1 MALENNKFS
10 AKLTCTP
17 NKNKKKKKEKRSYS
31 STYCILKI

>member
-17 NKNKKKKKEKRSYS
+17 NKNKKKRRKKNDHIVQPIVY
-31 STYCILKI
+31 